1 MDIMSGF
8 SIRPMRKTDIDS
20 AFNLSCS
27 EGWNQTIDD
36 WNFLI
41 GNRSNTCIVAEHEN
55 KTAGTA
61 TAILHDGR
69 VAWIGMVLVDKS
81 LRGHGAGRKIL
92 ERILSELSGI
102 QVIKLDATQAGE
114 PLYSSLGF
122 VPEYRLFRMTCR
134 KLNTGILTE
143 NVTGIQKTDPGNIE
157 SITAFD
163 TPRFGVNRK
172 GVIGY
177 LASNYQEK
185 GFYVS
190 TGTETEGFIQGRDG
204 SKFVYIGPLTALSD
218 DIAISLLSESLRFHA
233 GKPIALDIPE
243 SKPEIILWL
252 EKAGFEK
259 QRHFTRM
266 YLKSN
271 LFPGIPE
278 EQYLISGPEFG

>member
-1 MDIMSGF
+1 MDIIPGF
-8 SIRPMRKTDIDS
+8 SIRPMRETDIDS
-20 AFNLSCS
+20 AFNLSFS

-36 WNFLI
+36 WNFLMS
-41 GNRSNTCIVAEHEN
+41 NKSNTCIAAEHEN

-69 VAWIGMVLVDKS
+69 VAWIGMVLVNKS
-81 LRGHGAGRKIL
+81 LRGRGAGRKIL
-92 ERILSELSGI
+92 EQIISELSGI
-102 QVIKLDATQAGE
+102 QVIKLDATRAGE

-122 VPEYRLFRMTCR
+122 LPEYRLFRMTCR
-134 KLNTGILTE
+134 KLNTGKLTE
-143 NVTGIQKTDPGNIE
+143 NVACIQKINHGKIE
-157 SITAFD
+157 SIAEFD
-163 TPRFGVNRK
+163 STRFGVNRQ
-172 GVIGY
+172 GVIDY
-177 LASNYQEK
+177 LARNYQEK
-185 GFYVS
+185 GFYIS
-190 TGTETEGFIQGRDG
+190 TGTGTDGFIQGRDG
-204 SKFVYIGPLTALSD
+204 ARFVYIGPLTALSD

-259 QRHFTRM
+259 QRYFTRM
-266 YLKSN
+266 YLKRN